1 MKRKIDWRN
10 RCFRDRFWPL
20 SLDFVFMIVHY
31 GELVFDQNFSV
42 FSFVYHAVRLREICL
57 FTGFFSG
64 FLIGLGTSV
73 WETNWGSTT
82 SFPTPEM
89 KARYIF
95 QCLNILSILICGILV
110 GM

>member
-1 MKRKIDWRN
+1 LAIVFGLCIHDRSLWRAGLRSEFFGLFICVSCGKIKRDM
-10 RCFRDRFWPL
+10 
-20 SLDFVFMIVHY
+20 FVHWV
-31 GELVFDQNFSV
+31 
-42 FSFVYHAVRLREICL
+42 
-57 FTGFFSG
+57 FFSG

-110 GM
+110 VM